1 MRALDD
7 IRILDLTHVY
17 NGPYATLLLGFLGA
31 EIIKIEP
38 TQKGEMA
45 RVIFKVPHTDES
57 YPFIMLN
64 SNKKGIT
71 LNLKVQRGRELF
83 KELAAQSD
91 VVVENFAAGAMDK
104 LGLGYEELRKLHPG
118 LIYASGSGFG
128 RSGPYSEYPAFD
140 PIIQA
145 MSGLMSATGFPENPP
160 VKAGPPVFDIMA
172 GTHLCAGILA
182 AIHQRDRT
190 GEGTLVETN
199 LFESSLGPLVTQMS
213 GYLSRGIR
221 GRFGNTAPGRA
232 FSPYNCY
239 KTTDGYVLLLVAN
252 DDKWRALCKVM
263 GREDL
268 PENPRYATNGARAK
282 CFEEM
287 DAIVEAWTSGQSK
300 HEVMGK
306 LTAADVTCGVVNEI
320 PEVLNDPHLRERGTL
335 QDITHPVAGKV
346 TVLASPIR
354 LNDEE
359 PTIDSPA
366 PTLGQ
371 HNELVYGKL
380 LGLSEKEIAS
390 LREQGV
396 I

>member
-1 MRALDD
+1 
-7 IRILDLTHVY
+7 
-17 NGPYATLLLGFLGA
+17 
-31 EIIKIEP
+31 
-38 TQKGEMA
+38 
-45 RVIFKVPHTDES
+45 
-57 YPFIMLN
+57 
-64 SNKKGIT
+64 
-71 LNLKVQRGRELF
+71 
-83 KELAAQSD
+83 

-128 RSGPYSEYPAFD
+128 RSGPYSDYPAFD

-145 MSGLMSATGFPENPP
+145 MSGLMSVTGFPDNPP
-160 VKAGPPVFDIMA
+160 VKAGPPIFDIMA

-199 LFESSLGPLVTQMS
+199 LFESALGPMITQIS
-213 GYLSRGIR
+213 GYLSRGIH

-252 DDKWRALCKVM
+252 DEKWRALCKVM
-263 GREDL
+263 DREDL
-268 PENPRYATNGARAK
+268 LENPRYATNGARAK
-282 CFEEM
+282 CFDEM
-287 DAIVEAWTSGQSK
+287 DVIVGAWTAQQTK
-300 HEVMGK
+300 REVMEK

-335 QDITHPVAGKV
+335 QDITHPAVGTV
-346 TVLASPIR
+346 TVLTSPIR
-354 LNDEE
+354 LNGDD

-371 HNELVYGKL
+371 HNDLVYGKL

>member
-1 MRALDD
+1 
-7 IRILDLTHVY
+7 
-17 NGPYATLLLGFLGA
+17 
-31 EIIKIEP
+31 
-38 TQKGEMA
+38 
-45 RVIFKVPHTDES
+45 
-57 YPFIMLN
+57 
-64 SNKKGIT
+64 
-71 LNLKVQRGRELF
+71 
-83 KELAAQSD
+83 
-91 VVVENFAAGAMDK
+91 
-104 LGLGYEELRKLHPG
+104 
-118 LIYASGSGFG
+118 
-128 RSGPYSEYPAFD
+128 
-140 PIIQA
+140 
-145 MSGLMSATGFPENPP
+145 
-160 VKAGPPVFDIMA
+160 
-172 GTHLCAGILA
+172 
-182 AIHQRDRT
+182 
-190 GEGTLVETN
+190 
-199 LFESSLGPLVTQMS
+199 
-213 GYLSRGIR
+213 
-221 GRFGNTAPGRA
+221 
-232 FSPYNCY
+232 
-239 KTTDGYVLLLVAN
+239 LLVAN

>member
-31 EIIKIEP
+31 EIIKVEP
-38 TQKGEMA
+38 PQKGEMA
-45 RVIFKVPHTDES
+45 RTIFKVPNTDES

-71 LNLKVQRGRELF
+71 LNLKTQRGRELF
-83 KELAAQSD
+83 KELASQSD
-91 VVVENFAAGAMDK
+91 VVVENFAAGALDK
-104 LGLGYEELRKLHPG
+104 LGLGYEELRKLHRG
-118 LIYASGSGFG
+118 LIYASSSGFG
-128 RSGPYSEYPAFD
+128 RSGPYSDYPAFD
-140 PIIQA
+140 PVIQA
-145 MSGLMSATGFPENPP
+145 MSGLMSATGFPDNPP
-160 VKAGPPVFDIMA
+160 VKAGPPIFDILA

-199 LFESSLGPLVTQMS
+199 LFEAALGPLITQMS

-239 KTTDGYVLLLVAN
+239 TTTDGYVLLLVAN
-252 DDKWRALCKVM
+252 DEKWRALCKVM
-263 GREDL
+263 GREELVD
-268 PENPRYATNGARAK
+268 NPRYATNGARAK
-282 CFEEM
+282 CFDEM
-287 DAIVEAWTSGQSK
+287 DAIVGAWTAQQTK
-300 HEVMGK
+300 REVMEK

-335 QDITHPVAGKV
+335 QDITHPTVGKV

-354 LNDEE
+354 LNGDE
-359 PTIDSPA
+359 PTIDFPA

-371 HNELVYGKL
+371 HNDLIFGKL
-380 LGLSEKEIAS
+380 LGLSAKEIA
-390 LREQGV
+390 LLKEQGV